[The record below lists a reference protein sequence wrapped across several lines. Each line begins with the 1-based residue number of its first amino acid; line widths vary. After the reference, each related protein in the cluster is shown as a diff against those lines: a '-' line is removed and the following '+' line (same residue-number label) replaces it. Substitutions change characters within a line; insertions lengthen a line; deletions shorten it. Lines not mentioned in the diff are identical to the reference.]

1 MVAHNHLAAAETLGG
16 HTRDEGNR
24 AAVAEIK
31 ATRERRRGHLGL
43 LETSEHQGGQ
53 ATQQDSHG
61 QTGRSAHKIDVPGV
75 VRILKG
81 RVRSELGDVGAQ
93 LDVLLVEDAE
103 SLVLGVDDVFEEG
116 VLVVLANETGRGD
129 RLSIIFRL

>member
-1 MVAHNHLAAAETLGG
+1 M
-16 HTRDEGNR
+16 
-24 AAVAEIK
+24 
-31 ATRERRRGHLGL
+31 GL
-43 LETSEHQGGQ
+43 LETSEHQGRQ
-53 ATQQDSHG
+53 TTQQDSHG

-75 VRILKG
+75 VRILGGVG